1 MLCQH
6 CQKRN
11 ATTHVK
17 RTVNGKTTELLL
29 CSECA
34 SALGVGVFSKGT
46 LGVGNLFGSLFA
58 EPLLRE
64 SAEQT
69 CCPSCSKSLRD
80 IVQSGLL
87 GCPDC
92 YTTFY
97 DRLLPSV
104 QRIHGKTSHVGKV
117 AAGGSVKCHREQEL
131 AQLRAQL
138 NDAVTKQEYERCAE
152 LRDRI
157 KELEGENNA

>member
-6 CQKRN
+6 CQKRK

-17 RTVNGKTTELLL
+17 KTVNGKTSELLL

-34 SALGVGVFSKGT
+34 STLGVGVLSSGSFD
-46 LGVGNLFGSLFA
+46 VGNLFGGLFA
-58 EPLLRE
+58 DPLLRE
-64 SAEQT
+64 TANQA
-69 CCPSCSKSLRD
+69 CCPSCGKSLRD
-80 IVQSGLL
+80 IVQSGLV

-104 QRIHGKTSHVGKV
+104 QRIHGKTTHVGKV
-117 AAGGSVKCHREQEL
+117 AASGSKQCHREREL
-131 AQLRAQL
+131 EKLRSEL
-138 NDAVTKQEYERCAE
+138 NDAVAQQEYERCAT

-157 KELEGENNA
+157 KELEGEGNE